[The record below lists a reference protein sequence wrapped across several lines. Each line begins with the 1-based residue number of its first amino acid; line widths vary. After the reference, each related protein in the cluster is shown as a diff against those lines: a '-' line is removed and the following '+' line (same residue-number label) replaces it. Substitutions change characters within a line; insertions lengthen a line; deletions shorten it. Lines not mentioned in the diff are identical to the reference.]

1 MMKNTQ
7 MLQDKAYNFLI
18 EQIKNGELE
27 NGKFYS
33 LNQFSKDFNFSKTP
47 LRDAVLRLDE
57 EGYLDLVP
65 SKGFCVH
72 ELSEQEITET
82 YQIREAF
89 ESYCLEE
96 LSNNQDTERGQFYLN
111 KLQSKIDAQQ
121 KIFETTGDHEA
132 FAQKDY
138 EFHRSM
144 IQYVGNAMMLSFY
157 RKLMYRIS
165 RMTGLSF
172 ERTGRMKEAL
182 DEHIR
187 IMNAVKEKNIPE
199 IKNLICTQTRTA
211 KAINL
216 DILKTRSQ
224 DPA

>member
-65 SKGFCVH
+65 SKGFCIH

-96 LSNNQDTERGQFYLN
+96 LSEGLDTERGRYYWN
-111 KLQSKIDAQQ
+111 KLQSKIDAQRE
-121 KIFETTGDHEA
+121 IFESTGDHEA

-165 RMTGLSF
+165 QLTGLSF
-172 ERTGRMKEAL
+172 EKTGRMEEAL
-182 DEHIR
+182 NEHIA
-187 IMNAVKEKNIPE
+187 MMSAVKEKNISKINE
-199 IKNLICTQTRTA
+199 LIFTQTRTA

-216 DILKTRSQ
+216 HIIKTKSQ
-224 DPA
+224 DQN

>member
-18 EQIKNGELE
+18 EQIKSGALIP
-27 NGKFYS
+27 GKFYS

-57 EGYLDLVP
+57 ERYLDLVP
-65 SKGFCVH
+65 SKGFCIH

-89 ESYCLEE
+89 ECYCLEA
-96 LSNNQDTERGQFYLN
+96 LSNGLDSERGQTYFH
-111 KLQSKIDAQQ
+111 KLQSKIDAQ
-121 KIFETTGDHEA
+121 KEIFSSTEDHEA

-144 IQYVGNAMMLSFY
+144 IQYVGNAIMLDFY

-172 ERTGRMKEAL
+172 SREGRMKEAL
-182 DEHIR
+182 NEHIQ
-187 IMNAVKEKNIPE
+187 ILEAVRAKDIPQ
-199 IKNLICTQTRTA
+199 IKALICHQTRTA
-211 KAINL
+211 KSINL
-216 DILKTRSQ
+216 DLIKKRRQ
-224 DPA
+224 DQF